1 MYQDRRVNKLLKE
14 DFYRV
19 ASGTWS
25 SSISLVRE
33 LLIKPEEHIEPGK
46 YWKYPAPHSAWK
58 DRQASLMCEVYSISL
73 SFIHKIVAKNFK
85 HVCHLPTKNLRGGG
99 GMKGG
104 GGLEATI
111 ENIYSITDVSADMNW
126 KAGVYQKFLTDFL
139 IPSHCVL
146 PFVKGN
152 VLNQCV
158 PFLLHS

>member
-1 MYQDRRVNKLLKE
+1 MYQERRVNKLLKE

-85 HVCHLPTKNLRGGG
+85 HVCHLPTKNLRGVGG
-99 GMKGG
+99 GDEGG
-104 GGLEATI
+104 GVGSNHWKYLF
-111 ENIYSITDVSADMNW
+111 NNRCVSRYELKSWCVSKVFNR
-126 KAGVYQKFLTDFL
+126 FLN
-139 IPSHCVL
+139 
-146 PFVKGN
+146 PFALCLALCERK
-152 VLNQCV
+152 C
-158 PFLLHS
+158 P